1 MLLRRIA
8 GQVEEGFATVDAQMV
23 VEQVV
28 VSETAPVDDPA
39 GRVEHEVFQ
48 VFALEGDLAGEK
60 AALGGLRQQ
69 MAAVAQ
75 EQRLSP
81 RQRHL
86 EQSLGGIP
94 ELQIDQQAVVRGV
107 MEDLQALAPFGQF
120 EAAQAVVGQIPEF
133 EPGAGAGDGQALSVE
148 KAQVPHRWTMQEPP
162 IFALGEVFQDR
173 QRRFALR
180 RSWVEG
186 PVEGQAGAGQV
197 VQHPRGVDR
206 KG

>member
-1 MLLRRIA
+1 
-8 GQVEEGFATVDAQMV
+8 
-23 VEQVV
+23 
-28 VSETAPVDDPA
+28 
-39 GRVEHEVFQ
+39 
-48 VFALEGDLAGEK
+48 
-60 AALGGLRQQ
+60 